1 MKAEYSK
8 PRNTVTEL
16 RSSFDVLPKFFFGIG
31 ASLDRDL
38 LLDVLRVPV
47 LGLPNATPS
56 TTPSPAPTPIPIT
69 PPAPPRKEYI
79 VMDDANGWG
88 MNNKSDTPLPYLPFN
103 MEVTMVYAVH
113 ETLYNSKAKVKEYD
127 PLDFNLNNELVF
139 SFHTEGL
146 EYEVIDG
153 HKLTLEI
160 NKHEFFIEITG
171 FPESKRVIA
180 TVEYKES
187 GEEDGI

>member
-1 MKAEYSK
+1 
-8 PRNTVTEL
+8 
-16 RSSFDVLPKFFFGIG
+16 
-31 ASLDRDL
+31 
-38 LLDVLRVPV
+38 
-47 LGLPNATPS
+47 
-56 TTPSPAPTPIPIT
+56 
-69 PPAPPRKEYI
+69 
-79 VMDDANGWG
+79 MDDANGWG

-180 TVEYKES
+180 TVEYDES